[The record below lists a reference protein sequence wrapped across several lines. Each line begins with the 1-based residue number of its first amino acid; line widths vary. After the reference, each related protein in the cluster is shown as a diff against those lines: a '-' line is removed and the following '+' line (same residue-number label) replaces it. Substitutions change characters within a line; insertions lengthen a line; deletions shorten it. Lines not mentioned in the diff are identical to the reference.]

1 MHRFCL
7 LDGGQDQ
14 GSSLHVM
21 EMGATVAN
29 QDALVEWALQEEEDN
44 IDEKNKGK
52 ERSTR
57 IWRSLWTCLV
67 ASILDRSLARRIMEA
82 LAADSC
88 DVKLRTS
95 HIHNEACY
103 SK

>member
-21 EMGATVAN
+21 EMGATVAS

-44 IDEKNKGK
+44 IDDKKRQTREHLHLEISMDLSVGQRPGPLLWHDASWKN
-52 ERSTR
+52 
-57 IWRSLWTCLV
+57 WQP
-67 ASILDRSLARRIMEA
+67 ILA
-82 LAADSC
+82 L
-88 DVKLRTS
+88 
-95 HIHNEACY
+95 
-103 SK
+103 